1 MSSIR
6 STAVLLWWRA
16 AAVGSFVLPDH
27 TPWSCPATVA
37 RVFSRCN
44 PYPTRYHLDHLST
57 GPPSPPLLSNR
68 LFARNV
74 QYYLIRRFIVSGAR
88 PFGRDGINHIPGGGG
103 GPVPRLL
110 LSHASSAAGD
120 GAQHLQLVGGLPRG
134 RRGDTLPPDQ
144 AERGGDGAEDRG
156 GRGPLRL
163 PR

>member
-1 MSSIR
+1 MVACGRGRFFRIPR
-6 STAVLLWWRA
+6 SYALVVPGNR
-16 AAVGSFVLPDH
+16 GSCFLALY
-27 TPWSCPATVA
+27 SATV
-37 RVFSRCN
+37 S
-44 PYPTRYHLDHLST
+44 RYHLDHLST
-57 GPPSPPLLSNR
+57 RPPSSSLNR
-68 LFARNV
+68 LLLVTSDMNE
-74 QYYLIRRFIVSGAR
+74 LIRRFIASGAR
-88 PFGRDGINHIPGGGG
+88 PFCRAGINHIPGGGG

-110 LSHASSAAGD
+110 LSHASPAAGD